1 MNSPVIT
8 VTQLNSY
15 LKSIIEG
22 DENLRNIYVCG
33 EVSNFTNHYR
43 TGHFYMVLKD
53 AESSIKAVMFRSNA
67 QRLRFMP
74 ENGMMIIARGRIS
87 IFERDGQ
94 YQLYIDDMQPYGAG
108 ALSVAYEQLKNR
120 LASEGLFDEKLK
132 KAIPVCPSRVGVITS
147 PTGAAIHDILNV
159 LGRRFPLAEVIFC
172 PVEVQGVNAAQ
183 QIVEAIER
191 FNAGRYADVLIVGR
205 GGGSIED
212 LWTFNEERVARA
224 VFSSDIPIISAVGHE
239 TDFTICDFVADL
251 RAPTPSAAAELAVPN
266 RVVLM
271 EHINQLKNSL
281 INILNLE
288 IEKKR
293 TVIKSLTGSKFFSSP
308 IYYIDVKRQT
318 VDSLVEK
325 MSVYMKREVNE
336 KQSILSLLCGKLHAL
351 SPLKVLARGYSLT
364 LKNNS
369 ALCSIKEVEI
379 GDEVDVMLSDGLLN
393 CSILSKAE

>member
-1 MNSPVIT
+1 MS
-8 VTQLNSY
+8 
-15 LKSIIEG
+15 
-22 DENLRNIYVCG
+22 
-33 EVSNFTNHYR
+33 
-43 TGHFYMVLKD
+43 
-53 AESSIKAVMFRSNA
+53 A
-67 QRLRFMP
+67 
-74 ENGMMIIARGRIS
+74 
-87 IFERDGQ
+87 
-94 YQLYIDDMQPYGAG
+94 
-108 ALSVAYEQLKNR
+108 
-120 LASEGLFDEKLK
+120 
-132 KAIPVCPSRVGVITS
+132 
-147 PTGAAIHDILNV
+147 
-159 LGRRFPLAEVIFC
+159 
-172 PVEVQGVNAAQ
+172 
-183 QIVEAIER
+183 
-191 FNAGRYADVLIVGR
+191 

-224 VFSSDIPIISAVGHE
+224 VFASDIPIISAVGHE

-266 RVVLM
+266 RVALT

-281 INILNLE
+281 INILNFE

-293 TVIKSLTGSKFFSSP
+293 TAIKSLMSSKFFSSP

-325 MSVYMKREVNE
+325 LSAYMKREVNE
-336 KQSILSLLCGKLHAL
+336 KQSALSLLCGKLHAL